1 MVSVIMSEVWLD
13 DLAFWHKFRQRQRSG
28 FFTMGTKQMD
38 VQLVFAEILVIL
50 LTLPAQMLTRSLGIS
65 ELRFAALLAG
75 ASDLMACAG

>member
-1 MVSVIMSEVWLD
+1 
-13 DLAFWHKFRQRQRSG
+13 
-28 FFTMGTKQMD
+28 MGTKQMD
-38 VQLVFAEILVIL
+38 VQLVFAQILVIL